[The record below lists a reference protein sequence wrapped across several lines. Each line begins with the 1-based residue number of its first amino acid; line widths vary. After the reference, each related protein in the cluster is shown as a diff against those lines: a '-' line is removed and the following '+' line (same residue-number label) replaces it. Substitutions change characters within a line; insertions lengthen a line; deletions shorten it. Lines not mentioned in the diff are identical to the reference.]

1 MVNDSVWRRRVYF
14 YWAISLETIKTL
26 SPNGAPHKQ
35 SFDRQTDKCKRTDG
49 LIDYL

>member
-1 MVNDSVWRRRVYF
+1 MILSEKEEYT
-14 YWAISLETIKTL
+14 SLETIKTL